1 MELLSIFT
9 ALQKE
14 ISHSEKQSF
23 LQRSSLIEVL
33 INCQAGPDSYP
44 FMHSKHHL
52 TYMSPKQEVVFLRV
66 CLSHAAHISHL
77 DLPYSCHSFF
87 TLLLL
92 NFLCLTVWTLTFVKY
107 PYFVLSSLFLMFSP
121 SFFPSFFFLKDMIL
135 FFEPL
140 LQIVHGFFAVWIR
153 EIRA

>member
-23 LQRSSLIEVL
+23 LQRSSLIEAL
-33 INCQAGPDSYP
+33 INCQTGPDSYP
-44 FMHSKHHL
+44 FIHMKHHL
-52 TYMSPKQEVVFLRV
+52 TSRSPKQEVVFLRV
-66 CLSHAAHISHL
+66 CLSHAAHTCHL

-92 NFLCLTVWTLTFVKY
+92 NFLCLTFWTLTFVKY
-107 PYFVLSSLFLMFSP
+107 PYFVLSSLFLMFLP
-121 SFFPSFFFLKDMIL
+121 SVFLLFFFFLNIWFCSLSPIYRLYMDSLL
-135 FFEPL
+135 F
-140 LQIVHGFFAVWIR
+140 G
-153 EIRA
+153 